1 MSEQSDVPMTGGE
14 RPEVRDDSSAQ
25 EEDQRPP
32 EDQGDSEWPANADR
46 ETPDSAEPG
55 DAAES

>member
-1 MSEQSDVPMTGGE
+1 MSEQSDIPRTSDE
-14 RPEVRDDSSAQ
+14 DADPQRDPSAA
-25 EEDQRPP
+25 EEDQQPP
-32 EDQGDSEWPANADR
+32 EDRDVPEWPSGADR